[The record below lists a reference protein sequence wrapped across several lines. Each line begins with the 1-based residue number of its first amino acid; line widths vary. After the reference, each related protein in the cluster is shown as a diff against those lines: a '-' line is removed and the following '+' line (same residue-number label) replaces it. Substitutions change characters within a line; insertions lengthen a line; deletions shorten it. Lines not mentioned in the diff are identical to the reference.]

1 MRPDALA
8 KKQGRLRVRRFFE
21 VVVEGLYFLVGGV
34 LLALGVRYLL
44 NWNKRKAIRLA
55 EQKRLAK
62 AELKRQKREKKRKP
76 RLR

>member
-1 MRPDALA
+1 M
-8 KKQGRLRVRRFFE
+8 
-21 VVVEGLYFLVGGV
+21 EGLYFLVGGV

-44 NWNKRKAIRLA
+44 NWNKRKAVRLA
-55 EQKRLAK
+55 EQERLAA